1 MFGNRRRVK
10 AQQELLNQCYE
21 VIKDRDSE
29 LAHLREELN
38 AVRPGHWE
46 YLVTY
51 EDCEERHIVADGYT
65 VCEDGSIKFYK
76 RITRYGSRS
85 VLQIWDPVSEVE
97 LVRILDEGQ

>member
-1 MFGNRRRVK
+1 MFNKRVK
-10 AQQELLNQCYE
+10 ELQELLKLSYE
-21 VIKDRDSE
+21 MIKSRDTKIKD
-29 LAHLREELN
+29 LTEELN
-38 AVRPGHWE
+38 VVRPGHWE

-51 EDCEERHIVADGYT
+51 EDCEERHITADGYT